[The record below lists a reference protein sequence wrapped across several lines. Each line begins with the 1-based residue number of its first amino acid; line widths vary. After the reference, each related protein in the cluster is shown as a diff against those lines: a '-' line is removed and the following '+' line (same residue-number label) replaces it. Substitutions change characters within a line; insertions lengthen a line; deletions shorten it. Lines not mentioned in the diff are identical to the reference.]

1 MPLIPDRTSV
11 KDYGA
16 RSGTTF
22 HMLGEVLIL
31 KILLRVWVREMK
43 NKMLLVFAT
52 IILASTNLSS
62 LGYAFLERGK
72 LFGSRR
78 V

>member
-1 MPLIPDRTSV
+1 
-11 KDYGA
+11 
-16 RSGTTF
+16 
-22 HMLGEVLIL
+22 
-31 KILLRVWVREMK
+31 MK